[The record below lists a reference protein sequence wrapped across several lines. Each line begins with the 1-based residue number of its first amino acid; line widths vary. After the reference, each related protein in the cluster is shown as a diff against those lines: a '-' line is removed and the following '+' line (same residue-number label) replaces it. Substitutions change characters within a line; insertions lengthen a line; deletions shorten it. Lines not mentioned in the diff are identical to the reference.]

1 MGVFDILKGLIS
13 ESNHIP
19 EQIFYHGKELV
30 QRDLGL
36 SFDPDQETTIY
47 FHGYGARG
55 RSLEHIARGMHRV
68 GYNAILFTYPFLDD
82 LEDVALEGVKKVREI
97 YAQQSSDRPVH
108 IISHS
113 MGGLV
118 SCDVTKMVP
127 ELVSTT
133 TFLGTPF
140 SGLKKARYG
149 IGKSA
154 QQLCPGSTY
163 LHNLLKDGL
172 PENIEYHLVQGK
184 YDLVVSRENG
194 DLPLEQDNI
203 HRYLLKTSHLG
214 LTGEKGF
221 RLVRRL
227 LREKIN
233 QK

>member
-1 MGVFDILKGLIS
+1 MGVFDFLKGVIS
-13 ESNHIP
+13 ESHHIAP
-19 EQIFYHGKELV
+19 QILYHGKELV

-36 SFDPDQETTIY
+36 DFDPDKETTIY

-55 RSLEHIARGMHRV
+55 RSLEHIARGMHGV
-68 GYNAILFTYPFLDD
+68 GYNAILFTYPCFND

-108 IISHS
+108 IVSHS

-127 ELVSTT
+127 ELVSTA

-140 SGLKKARYG
+140 SGVKKARYG
-149 IGKSA
+149 VGTSA
-154 QQLCPGSTY
+154 RQLLPGSDY
-163 LHNLLKDGL
+163 LSNLLKDGL

-194 DLPLEQDNI
+194 HLWLERDNI
-203 HRYLLKTSHLG
+203 HRYILRTGHLG

-221 RLVRRL
+221 RLVRDVIGKRS
-227 LREKIN
+227 
-233 QK
+233 